1 MQIYTIMPEYR
12 NKIVQNLPHIAIDK
26 YNPRCYYLSILG
38 KEIRSKA
45 MKLIRRI
52 ANWFYYYYYFY
63 FTEVIAICDAHK
75 RIFA

>member
-1 MQIYTIMPEYR
+1 
-12 NKIVQNLPHIAIDK
+12 
-26 YNPRCYYLSILG
+26 
-38 KEIRSKA
+38 